1 TIETNITGTEVVLEK
16 ANQFGRR
23 ILLASSSE
31 VYGKSEKVP
40 FCEEDDIVLG
50 STSLS
55 RWAYACS
62 KAIDEFLGIAFYK
75 QYGLN
80 VVIGRFFNTI
90 GPRQTG
96 QYGMV
101 VPRFVQRA
109 LANEPVEI
117 YGDGKQSRC
126 FCYVEDVVEALI
138 GLMNCEQAAGN
149 VFNIGSNEEIAIAA
163 LADKIIEMTGSKSE
177 KKFITYEE
185 AYGRPIEDMM
195 RRLPSLKRI
204 EKFIGWKPTTSLTE
218 ALKAIIN
225 HIQTNNSKE

>member
-1 TIETNITGTEVVLEK
+1 
-16 ANQFGRR
+16 
-23 ILLASSSE
+23 
-31 VYGKSEKVP
+31 
-40 FCEEDDIVLG
+40 
-50 STSLS
+50 
-55 RWAYACS
+55 
-62 KAIDEFLGIAFYK
+62 
-75 QYGLN
+75 
-80 VVIGRFFNTI
+80 
-90 GPRQTG
+90 
-96 QYGMV
+96 
-101 VPRFVQRA
+101 
-109 LANEPVEI
+109 
-117 YGDGKQSRC
+117 
-126 FCYVEDVVEALI
+126 VVEALI